1 MHQYMAHVN
10 IYLHSWHNIFFTL
23 YTISILQHVRVV
35 LKVINI
41 MKFKMKGLFWVIL
54 SSLVFSGCVYDS
66 KLQRPVLSERESEI
80 PLLFNQAQTQAVFVT
95 YDGIHLKSYGNDLNR
110 AKTEY
115 IPASTFKMLN
125 ALIGLQNAKATNTEV
140 FPWNGEKRAFSAWE
154 KDMTL
159 AEAMQASAVP
169 VYQELARRIGLDLMR
184 KEVKRVGF
192 GNMNIGQQVDN
203 FWLVGPLKISP
214 EQEAKFAYQLAQ
226 QQLAFDQ
233 TVQQQV
239 KDMLYIERRGDT
251 KLYAKSGWGM
261 DVEPQV
267 GWYTGWVEQPD
278 GKVTAFALN
287 MNMQTGDDPNER
299 KQLTLSVLDKLGLF
313 FYLR

>member
-1 MHQYMAHVN
+1 M
-10 IYLHSWHNIFFTL
+10 IS
-23 YTISILQHVRVV
+23 TISIFQHVRVV
-35 LKVINI
+35 FKVTNI
-41 MKFKMKGLFWVIL
+41 MKFKMKGLFCVIL
-54 SSLVFSGCVYDS
+54 SSLAFSGCVYDS
-66 KLQRPVLSERESEI
+66 KLQRPVISERETEI

-95 YDGIHLKSYGNDLNR
+95 YDGIHLKSYGNDLSR

-140 FPWNGEKRAFSAWE
+140 FHWNGEKRAFSAWE

-169 VYQELARRIGLDLMR
+169 VYQELARRIGLELMR
-184 KEVKRVGF
+184 EEVKRVGF
-192 GNMNIGQQVDN
+192 GNAEIGQQVDN

-214 EQEAKFAYQLAQ
+214 EQEVQFAYQLAMK
-226 QQLAFDQ
+226 QLPFDRN
-233 TVQQQV
+233 VQQQV
-239 KDMLYIERRGDT
+239 KDMLYIERRGDS

-267 GWYTGWVEQPD
+267 GWYTGWVEQPN

-287 MNMQTGDDPNER
+287 MNMQAGNDPAER
-299 KQLTLSVLDKLGLF
+299 KQLTLSILDKLGLF